1 MAGFLS
7 KLAGGFDKFAN
18 ELITPTSG
26 LGKLGAYLGAAS
38 GSPLGQAQ
46 MAALADQ
53 RRMMEQAG
61 SEEDRALERQ
71 IKQAQLQNL
80 LNPKPVNNDT
90 VNDYNFYS
98 QRFGPEFADN
108 WLRNNSEKPVAV
120 QSVNPATGEAT
131 TYFVR
136 PSMIGQM
143 AGGAKPSFQPSAS
156 LPQGFT
162 VDAGGPS
169 QPATGGFRR

>member
-38 GSPLGQAQ
+38 GTPLGQAQ

-90 VNDYNFYS
+90 VNDYSFIKS
-98 QRFGPEFADN
+98 QLGDEAANSF
-108 WLRNNSEKPVAV
+108 LRNLASGPPIAVDVQQADGSVVRQFMPRGQFGAAQAPQAPVGKLTPI
-120 QSVNPATGEAT
+120 QGGQTAT
-131 TYFVR
+131 
-136 PSMIGQM
+136 PS
-143 AGGAKPSFQPSAS
+143 
-156 LPQGFT
+156 
-162 VDAGGPS
+162 
-169 QPATGGFRR
+169 GGFR